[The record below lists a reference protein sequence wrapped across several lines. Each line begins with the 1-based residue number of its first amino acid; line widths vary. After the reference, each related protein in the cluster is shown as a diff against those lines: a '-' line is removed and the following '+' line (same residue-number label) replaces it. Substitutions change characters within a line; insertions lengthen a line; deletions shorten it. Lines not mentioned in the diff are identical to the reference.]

1 MSYRHM
7 KGIYKLE
14 ELTWKQ
20 LEGIDRARAVVLL
33 PASPLEEHGPHLPL
47 GVDFLHAAHFT
58 KVLAEEL
65 VRRRP
70 EQLVLV
76 HPPVPLGT
84 WTLDFLGSIEI
95 RQRVVRD
102 LVVDV
107 GRSLAKH
114 GFRHLVV
121 MNGHGGPGHL
131 VAQEEACAT
140 LCRRHGMRA
149 IAPVGRMIDR
159 LFTGKYSER
168 IREAVRARG
177 GADVDLSCMSSD
189 FHAGMIETSLMLHV
203 RPDLVADGWKEF
215 PPVCVERHALR
226 PSSGAKAGEG
236 LGYLGHPA
244 RASAEIG
251 AAVSD
256 VAVTDLTE
264 VVERLLDGADV
275 AGECRSPYHRIPL
288 FWTDAKLYAAGVA
301 LCVLAMVWHFL
312 F

>member
-1 MSYRHM
+1 MSIGTMR
-7 KGIYKLE
+7 GILKLE
-14 ELTWKQ
+14 ELTWKH
-20 LEGIDRARAVVLL
+20 LEGLDRARALVLL

-47 GVDFLHAAHFT
+47 GVDLLHAAHFT
-58 KVLAEEL
+58 RLLAEEL
-65 VRRRP
+65 MRRRP
-70 EQLVLV
+70 EQLVLL

-84 WTLDFLGSIEI
+84 WTLDFLGSIEV

-114 GFRHLVV
+114 GFCHLVV

-131 VAQEEACAT
+131 VAQEEACAI
-140 LCRRHGMRA
+140 LCREGMRA
-149 IAPVGRMIDR
+149 IAPVGWMIDR
-159 LFTGKYSER
+159 LFTGKYVDR
-168 IREAVRARG
+168 IREALCARG
-177 GADVDLSCMSSD
+177 AGDVDLSCLTTD
-189 FHAGMIETSLMLHV
+189 YHAGLIETSLMLHV
-203 RPDLVADGWKEF
+203 RPDLVVDGYKEL
-215 PPVCVERHALR
+215 PPVCVERRALR
-226 PSSGAKAGEG
+226 TSSGSTAGEG

-256 VAVTDLTE
+256 VATRDLTE
-264 VVERLLDGADV
+264 IAERLLDGADV

-288 FWTDAKLYAAGVA
+288 FWTDAKLYAGAIAGA
-301 LCVLAMVWHFL
+301 LLAVLLRLL